1 MKKYL
6 LVLLAL
12 ILVNQFGFGQESRL
26 NRIEFDIE
34 GGPNLSFMYGNSYTV
49 DNVKSGIG
57 FQGGFSFQYNF
68 SRLLAIRTNI
78 SFERRVIKNKDEVTF
93 TDEFGNVIGT
103 GTFYNHYNYLVL
115 PILLRTSFGNHLRF
129 FANAG
134 PYIGLLL
141 KGKFFSEIT
150 STGEQTSG
158 TLEDAKKIDLGLST
172 GIGLSLPLS
181 EHIAIAFE
189 ARNNLGLLPI
199 NNKEDGDGG
208 AKFNTTEI
216 LLSITYGLKK

>member
-1 MKKYL
+1 MKKYF
-6 LVLLAL
+6 LVLIAL
-12 ILVNQFGFGQESRL
+12 ILVNQFCFSQESRL
-26 NRIEFDIE
+26 NRIELDIE
-34 GGPNLSFMYGNSYTV
+34 GGPNLSLMYGKSYMV

-68 SRLLAIRTNI
+68 SRLLAIRTDI
-78 SFERRVIKNKDEVTF
+78 IFERRVIKGKDEVTF

-150 STGEQTSG
+150 ITGEQTSG

-189 ARNNLGLLPI
+189 ARNNLGVLPV
-199 NNKEDGDGG
+199 NNKEYGDGN

-216 LLSITYGLKK
+216 LLSISYGIK

>member
-1 MKKYL
+1 MKKHF
-6 LVLLAL
+6 LVLLAFF
-12 ILVNQFGFGQESRL
+12 LVDQFCFSQKSPF
-26 NRIEFDIE
+26 NKIELDIE
-34 GGPNLSFMYGNSYTV
+34 GGPNLSFMYGKSYTV

-68 SRLLAIRTNI
+68 SRLLAIRTDI
-78 SFERRVIKNKDEVTF
+78 SFERRVIKGKDEVTF
-93 TDEFGNVIGT
+93 TDELGNVIGT
-103 GTFYNHYNYLVL
+103 GTFYNHYDYLVL
-115 PILLRTSFGNHLRF
+115 PILLRTNFGNHLRF
-129 FANAG
+129 FMNAG
-134 PYIGLLL
+134 PYFGLLL

-150 STGEQTSG
+150 STGEKTSAS
-158 TLEDAKKIDLGLST
+158 LDDANKFDLGLST

-216 LLSITYGLKK
+216 LLSISYGLK